1 MLTSMR
7 RVFLPR
13 HFLAS
18 GLLLLVLASL
28 YVFFE
33 AQRLQQE
40 FLRQTEDKGTTLAKA
55 MEASVKNAIVG
66 NALLEDLIG
75 QRLLDNAR
83 LIDQLLLS
91 RRVDQALLKEI
102 SAMNRLQKIDLLD
115 QQGQPWE
122 LAALPAMMARQ
133 KENEE
138 LFQRRLQTMSYMWG
152 KRWRLPR
159 EKAENRA
166 AELPPRVTGSD
177 FWKGSVFGVA
187 IGAHSFPGIIAVHAN
202 ADYVLNFEKEMGVQ
216 SQIEDLGRHSDSEFI
231 ALLDSNLN
239 VVAHTDRDRIGQQEK
254 EPLVLRAKVDGK
266 LFSQIVD
273 SGGGKRYFEVVKP
286 VALDDSNLG
295 FLKIGLSLGSME
307 VAWHNSLRAIITL
320 GLAIV
325 AAGILGMAAIL
336 HNQHSHMQEV
346 KALEIEVL
354 HRERLSALGNLAAT
368 VAHEIRNPLNAIS
381 MGLQRLKVE
390 FQPTDDQEQY
400 SRVTELMLGEVH
412 RLNSIVEQFLSLAR
426 PLEIKPEALRVQD
439 VLNELATLVEG
450 EAQQSK
456 VQIRVVAP
464 LTLPPL
470 KADREYLRQTLLNLI
485 LNGLQAM
492 PEGGTL
498 TLKANTSNGNFL
510 ISVTDTGIGIAPE
523 NRRRIFE
530 PYFTTKAKGSG
541 LGLAIARRIIEAHG
555 GTITVSGEADHGC
568 CFQIR
573 IAAGRYGGLSARPF
587 SYSRSRRRTGPARAG
602 LGFSQKAGF

>member
-1 MLTSMR
+1 MFTSMR
-7 RVFLPR
+7 RVFLPH

-18 GLLLLVLASL
+18 GLLLLALASL
-28 YVFFE
+28 YVFFQ
-33 AQRLQQE
+33 AQRLKQE

-55 MEASVKNAIVG
+55 MEASVRNAIVG

-91 RRVDQALLKEI
+91 RQVDQALLKEV

-122 LAALPAMMARQ
+122 LSALPAMIARK
-133 KENEE
+133 KEGEE
-138 LFQRRLQTMSYMWG
+138 LLQRRQQMISYMWG
-152 KRWRLPR
+152 KRWRLPG
-159 EKAENRA
+159 EKPGNRA
-166 AELPPRVTGSD
+166 AELPPEITRSE
-177 FWKGSVFGVA
+177 FWKGSALGVA
-187 IGAHSFPGIIAVHAN
+187 VGARSFPGIIAIHAN
-202 ADYVLNFEKEMGVQ
+202 ADYILNFEKEIGVQ
-216 SQIEDLGRHSDSEFI
+216 RQIQELGRESEAEFV

-239 VVAHTDRDRIGQQEK
+239 VVAHTDPGRIGQQEK
-254 EPLVLRAKVDGK
+254 EPLVLRAKSDRQ
-266 LFSQIVD
+266 LLSQIVE
-273 SGGGKRYFEVVKP
+273 SGRGKRYFEVVKP
-286 VALDDSNLG
+286 VALDESNLG
-295 FLKIGLSLGSME
+295 FLKIGFSLGSME

-325 AAGILGMAAIL
+325 SAGILGMAAIL

-390 FQPTDDQEQY
+390 FQPTDDREQY

-464 LTLPPL
+464 PTLPLL

-510 ISVTDTGIGIAPE
+510 ISVTDTGTGIAPE

-555 GTITVSGEADHGC
+555 GTITVFSETDQGC
-568 CFQIR
+568 CFQIALPINR
-573 IAAGRYGGLSARPF
+573 KEI
-587 SYSRSRRRTGPARAG
+587 
-602 LGFSQKAGF
+602 

>member
-1 MLTSMR
+1 MFTSMR

-13 HFLAS
+13 HFLAF
-18 GLLLLVLASL
+18 GLLLLALASL

-33 AQRLQQE
+33 AQRLKQE
-40 FLRQTEDKGTTLAKA
+40 LLRQTEDKGTTLAKA
-55 MEASVKNAIVG
+55 MEASVRNAIVG

-91 RRVDQALLKEI
+91 RQVDQALLKEV

-122 LAALPAMMARQ
+122 LAALPALMARQ

-138 LFQRRLQTMSYMWG
+138 LFQRRLQTISYMWG

-166 AELPPRVTGSD
+166 AELPPKITGSE
-177 FWKGSVFGVA
+177 FWKGSAIGVA
-187 IGAHSFPGIIAVHAN
+187 VGARSFPGIIAIHAN
-202 ADYVLNFEKEMGVQ
+202 ADYILNFEKEIGIQ
-216 SQIEDLGRHSDSEFI
+216 RQIQELGRESEAEFV

-239 VVAHTDRDRIGQQEK
+239 VVAHTDPGRIGQQEK
-254 EPLVLRAKVDGK
+254 EPLVLRAKSDRQ
-266 LFSQIVD
+266 LLSQIVE
-273 SGGGKRYFEVVKP
+273 SSGGKRYFEVVKP
-286 VALDDSNLG
+286 VALDESNLG

-325 AAGILGMAAIL
+325 SAGILGMAAIL

-354 HRERLSALGNLAAT
+354 QRERLSALGNLAAT

-381 MGLQRLKVE
+381 MGLQRLKIE

-464 LTLPPL
+464 PTLPPL

-492 PEGGTL
+492 PKGGTL

-541 LGLAIARRIIEAHG
+541 LGLAIARSIIDAHG
-555 GTITVSGEADHGC
+555 GTITVFSETDQGC
-568 CFQIR
+568 CFQIALPINR
-573 IAAGRYGGLSARPF
+573 KEI
-587 SYSRSRRRTGPARAG
+587 
-602 LGFSQKAGF
+602 

>member
-122 LAALPAMMARQ
+122 LAALPALMARQ

-138 LFQRRLQTMSYMWG
+138 LFQRRLQTISYMWG

-166 AELPPRVTGSD
+166 AELPPRVTGSE

-187 IGAHSFPGIIAVHAN
+187 IGARSFPGIIAVHAN

-216 SQIEDLGRHSDSEFI
+216 TQIEDLGRQSE
-231 ALLDSNLN
+231 
-239 VVAHTDRDRIGQQEK
+239 Q
-254 EPLVLRAKVDGK
+254 
-266 LFSQIVD
+266 
-273 SGGGKRYFEVVKP
+273 
-286 VALDDSNLG
+286 
-295 FLKIGLSLGSME
+295 
-307 VAWHNSLRAIITL
+307 
-320 GLAIV
+320 
-325 AAGILGMAAIL
+325 
-336 HNQHSHMQEV
+336 
-346 KALEIEVL
+346 
-354 HRERLSALGNLAAT
+354 
-368 VAHEIRNPLNAIS
+368 
-381 MGLQRLKVE
+381 
-390 FQPTDDQEQY
+390 
-400 SRVTELMLGEVH
+400 
-412 RLNSIVEQFLSLAR
+412 
-426 PLEIKPEALRVQD
+426 
-439 VLNELATLVEG
+439 
-450 EAQQSK
+450 
-456 VQIRVVAP
+456 
-464 LTLPPL
+464 
-470 KADREYLRQTLLNLI
+470 
-485 LNGLQAM
+485 
-492 PEGGTL
+492 
-498 TLKANTSNGNFL
+498 
-510 ISVTDTGIGIAPE
+510 
-523 NRRRIFE
+523 
-530 PYFTTKAKGSG
+530 
-541 LGLAIARRIIEAHG
+541 
-555 GTITVSGEADHGC
+555 
-568 CFQIR
+568 
-573 IAAGRYGGLSARPF
+573 
-587 SYSRSRRRTGPARAG
+587 
-602 LGFSQKAGF
+602 

>member
-1 MLTSMR
+1 MFTSMR

-18 GLLLLVLASL
+18 GLLLLALASL

-33 AQRLQQE
+33 AQRLKQE

-55 MEASVKNAIVG
+55 MEASVRNAIVG
-66 NALLEDLIG
+66 NALLEELIG

-91 RRVDQALLKEI
+91 RQVDQALLKEI

-122 LAALPAMMARQ
+122 LAALPALMARQ

-138 LFQRRLQTMSYMWG
+138 LFQRRLQTISYMWG

-159 EKAENRA
+159 EKDEKKA
-166 AELPPRVTGSD
+166 AEPPPRINQKE

-187 IGAHSFPGIIAVHAN
+187 IGARSFPGIIAVHAN
-202 ADYVLNFEKEMGVQ
+202 ADYVLNFDKEMGVQ
-216 SQIEDLGRHSDSEFI
+216 TQIENLGRQSNSEFV
-231 ALLDSNLN
+231 AFLDSDLN

-254 EPLVLRAKVDGK
+254 EPLVLRAKVDGQ
-266 LFSQIVD
+266 LFSQIVE
-273 SGGGKRYFEVVKP
+273 SGGGKRYFEIVKP
-286 VALDDSNLG
+286 VALDESNLG

-320 GLAIV
+320 GLAII

-336 HNQHSHMQEV
+336 YNQQSHMQEV

-426 PLEIKPEALRVQD
+426 PLEIKPESLRVQD

-470 KADREYLRQTLLNLI
+470 EADREYLRQTLLNLI

-492 PEGGTL
+492 AEGGTL

-555 GTITVSGEADHGC
+555 GTITVFSETDQGC
-568 CFQIR
+568 RFQIC
-573 IAAGRYGGLSARPF
+573 LPLD
-587 SYSRSRRRTGPARAG
+587 RTEV
-602 LGFSQKAGF
+602 

>member
-1 MLTSMR
+1 MLSSMR

-13 HFLAS
+13 HFAAS
-18 GLLLLVLASL
+18 GLLLLVLACL

-122 LAALPAMMARQ
+122 LAALPALMARQ

-138 LFQRRLQTMSYMWG
+138 LFQRRLQTISYMWG

-166 AELPPRVTGSD
+166 AELPPRVTGSE
-177 FWKGSVFGVA
+177 FWKGSVFGAA
-187 IGAHSFPGIIAVHAN
+187 IGARSFPGIIAVHAN

-216 SQIEDLGRHSDSEFI
+216 SQIEDLGRYSDSEFI

-239 VVAHTDRDRIGQQEK
+239 IVAHTDRDRIGQQER
-254 EPLVLRAKVDGK
+254 EPLVLRAKVDGQ
-266 LFSQIVD
+266 LFSQIVE

-286 VALDDSNLG
+286 VALDESNLG

-336 HNQHSHMQEV
+336 HNQHSHMEEV

-354 HRERLSALGNLAAT
+354 QRERLSALGNLAAT

-390 FQPTDDQEQY
+390 FEPTDDQEQY

-426 PLEIKPEALRVQD
+426 PLKIKPEALRVQA

-498 TLKANTSNGNFL
+498 TMEAKTSNGNFL

-523 NRRRIFE
+523 NRTRIFE

-555 GTITVSGEADHGC
+555 GKITVTNEAGGGC
-568 CFQIR
+568 RFLISLP
-573 IAAGRYGGLSARPF
+573 INGVEV
-587 SYSRSRRRTGPARAG
+587 
-602 LGFSQKAGF
+602 

>member
-1 MLTSMR
+1 MLTAMR

-18 GLLLLVLASL
+18 GLLLLALASL

-33 AQRLQQE
+33 AQRLKQE

-55 MEASVKNAIVG
+55 MEASVRNAIVG
-66 NALLEDLIG
+66 NALLEELIE

-91 RRVDQALLKEI
+91 RQVDQALLKEI

-115 QQGQPWE
+115 REGQPWE
-122 LAALPAMMARQ
+122 LAALPAMIARK
-133 KENEE
+133 KEGEE
-138 LFQRRLQTMSYMWG
+138 LLQRRLQTISYMWG

-166 AELPPRVTGSD
+166 AELPPKITGSE
-177 FWKGSVFGVA
+177 FWKGSAIGVA
-187 IGAHSFPGIIAVHAN
+187 VGARSFPGIIAIHAN
-202 ADYVLNFEKEMGVQ
+202 ADYILNFEKEIGVQ
-216 SQIEDLGRHSDSEFI
+216 RQIQELGRESEAEFV

-239 VVAHTDRDRIGQQEK
+239 VVAHTDPGRIGQQEK
-254 EPLVLRAKVDGK
+254 EPLVLRAKGDRQ
-266 LFSQIVD
+266 LLSQIVE

-286 VALDDSNLG
+286 VALDESNLG

-325 AAGILGMAAIL
+325 SAGILGMAAIL

-464 LTLPPL
+464 PTLPPL

-492 PEGGTL
+492 PKGGTL

-555 GTITVSGEADHGC
+555 GTITVFSETDQGC
-568 CFQIR
+568 CFQIALPINR
-573 IAAGRYGGLSARPF
+573 KEI
-587 SYSRSRRRTGPARAG
+587 
-602 LGFSQKAGF
+602 

>member
-1 MLTSMR
+1 MFTSMR

-13 HFLAS
+13 HFLAF
-18 GLLLLVLASL
+18 GLLLLALASL

-33 AQRLQQE
+33 AQRLKQE

-55 MEASVKNAIVG
+55 MEASVRNAIVG

-91 RRVDQALLKEI
+91 RQVDQALLKEV

-122 LAALPAMMARQ
+122 LAALPALMARQ

-138 LFQRRLQTMSYMWG
+138 LFQRRLQTISYMWG

-166 AELPPRVTGSD
+166 AELPPKITGSE
-177 FWKGSVFGVA
+177 FWKGSAIGVA
-187 IGAHSFPGIIAVHAN
+187 VGARSFPGIIAIHAN
-202 ADYVLNFEKEMGVQ
+202 ADYILNFEKEIGIQ
-216 SQIEDLGRHSDSEFI
+216 RQIQELGRESEAEFV

-239 VVAHTDRDRIGQQEK
+239 VVAHTDPGRIGQQEK
-254 EPLVLRAKVDGK
+254 EPLVLRAKVDGQ
-266 LFSQIVD
+266 LFSQIVE
-273 SGGGKRYFEVVKP
+273 SGRGKRYFEVVKP
-286 VALDDSNLG
+286 VALDESNLG

-325 AAGILGMAAIL
+325 SAGILGMAAIL

-354 HRERLSALGNLAAT
+354 QRERLSALGNLAAT

-464 LTLPPL
+464 PTLPPL

-492 PEGGTL
+492 PKGGTL

-555 GTITVSGEADHGC
+555 GTITVFSETDQGC
-568 CFQIR
+568 CFQLVLPINR
-573 IAAGRYGGLSARPF
+573 KEI
-587 SYSRSRRRTGPARAG
+587 
-602 LGFSQKAGF
+602 